1 MADYIDKNPGQK
13 RYRFLLEK
21 KLLKGDELVKEDLDA
36 VEQARKELEEP
47 FRVRVTCAHLEIQD
61 DADLDRFEK
70 LGVIANYTP
79 HWHAG
84 DMEVFEPLLGKDADF
99 LVFDQDLLTAEPEGL
114 SYTRPKE
121 VYIGGRLRGGV
132 TG

>member
-13 RYRFLLEK
+13 RYRFFLEK
-21 KLLKGDELVKEDLDA
+21 KLLKGDELVKE
-36 VEQARKELEEP
+36 
-47 FRVRVTCAHLEIQD
+47 
-61 DADLDRFEK
+61 DLDRFEK

-99 LVFDQDLLTAEPEGL
+99 LVFEQDQLTAEPEGL